1 MSEEGEEKVVELGY
15 LETPKG
21 PVARFESVKQLAE
34 LIVELNN
41 ELDAVKKM
49 LDNMK
54 TAGGVPENLENRL
67 RTIEDQLTTM
77 SDDIGKMMDDI
88 GKVVDALGELS
99 ATVAQIKKALK
110 L

>member
-1 MSEEGEEKVVELGY
+1 MSEGGEEKVVELGY

-67 RTIEDQLTTM
+67 KTIEDQLTIM
-77 SDDIGKMMDDI
+77 SDDMRE
-88 GKVVDALGELS
+88 VLNALGELS

>member
-1 MSEEGEEKVVELGY
+1 MSEGGEEKVVELGY

-41 ELDAVKKM
+41 ELNAVKKM

-67 RTIEDQLTTM
+67 RTIEDQLTIM
-77 SDDIGKMMDDI
+77 SDDMRE
-88 GKVVDALGELS
+88 VLNALGELS

>member
-1 MSEEGEEKVVELGY
+1 MSEEWEEKVVELGY

-67 RTIEDQLTTM
+67 RTIEDQLTIM
-77 SDDIGKMMDDI
+77 SDDMRE
-88 GKVVDALGELS
+88 VLNALGELS

>member
-1 MSEEGEEKVVELGY
+1 MSEEEEEEKVVELGY

-67 RTIEDQLTTM
+67 RTIEDQLTIM
-77 SDDIGKMMDDI
+77 SDDMRE
-88 GKVVDALGELS
+88 VLNALGELS

>member
-49 LDNMK
+49 LYNMK

-67 RTIEDQLTTM
+67 RTIEDQLTIM
-77 SDDIGKMMDDI
+77 SDDMRE
-88 GKVVDALGELS
+88 VLNALGELS

>member
-54 TAGGVPENLENRL
+54 TAGAVPENLENRL
-67 RTIEDQLTTM
+67 RTIEDQLTIM
-77 SDDIGKMMDDI
+77 SDDMRE
-88 GKVVDALGELS
+88 VLNALGELS

>member
-1 MSEEGEEKVVELGY
+1 MSKEGEEKVVELGY

-67 RTIEDQLTTM
+67 RTIEDQLTII
-77 SDDIGKMMDDI
+77 SDDMRE
-88 GKVVDALGELS
+88 VLNALGELS

>member
-1 MSEEGEEKVVELGY
+1 MSGEGEEKVVELGY

-41 ELDAVKKM
+41 ELEAIKKT
-49 LDNMK
+49 LDNVK

-67 RTIEDQLTTM
+67 RAIEDQLTIM
-77 SDDIGKMMDDI
+77 SDDMRE
-88 GKVVDALGELS
+88 VLNALGELS

>member
-54 TAGGVPENLENRL
+54 NAGGVPENLENRL
-67 RTIEDQLTTM
+67 RTIEDQLTIM
-77 SDDIGKMMDDI
+77 SDDMRE
-88 GKVVDALGELS
+88 VLNALGELS

>member
-67 RTIEDQLTTM
+67 RTIEDQLTIM
-77 SDDIGKMMDDI
+77 SDDMRE
-88 GKVVDALGELS
+88 VLNALGELS

>member
-54 TAGGVPENLENRL
+54 TAEGVTENLENRL
-67 RTIEDQLTTM
+67 RTIEDQLTIM
-77 SDDIGKMMDDI
+77 SDDMRE
-88 GKVVDALGELS
+88 VLNALGELS

>member
-1 MSEEGEEKVVELGY
+1 MSEEGEEEKVVDAAGY

-67 RTIEDQLTTM
+67 RTIEDQLTIM
-77 SDDIGKMMDDI
+77 SDDMRE
-88 GKVVDALGELS
+88 VLNALGELS

>member
-1 MSEEGEEKVVELGY
+1 MSEGGEEKVVELGY

-54 TAGGVPENLENRL
+54 TAGGVPENLENKL
-67 RTIEDQLTTM
+67 RTIEDQLTIM
-77 SDDIGKMMDDI
+77 SDDMRE
-88 GKVVDALGELS
+88 VLNALGELS

>member
-1 MSEEGEEKVVELGY
+1 

-67 RTIEDQLTTM
+67 RTIEDQLTIM
-77 SDDIGKMMDDI
+77 SDDMRE
-88 GKVVDALGELS
+88 VLNALGELS

>member
-1 MSEEGEEKVVELGY
+1 MSEGGEEKVVELGY

-49 LDNMK
+49 LEYMK

-67 RTIEDQLTTM
+67 RTIEDQLTIM
-77 SDDIGKMMDDI
+77 SDDMRE
-88 GKVVDALGELS
+88 VLNALGELS

>member
-34 LIVELNN
+34 LMVELNN

-67 RTIEDQLTTM
+67 RTIEDQLTIM
-77 SDDIGKMMDDI
+77 SDDMRE
-88 GKVVDALGELS
+88 VLNALGELS

>member
-1 MSEEGEEKVVELGY
+1 MSEGGEEKVVELGY

-67 RTIEDQLTTM
+67 RTIEDQLTIM
-77 SDDIGKMMDDI
+77 SDDMRE
-88 GKVVDALGELS
+88 VLNALGELS

>member
-34 LIVELNN
+34 LIVELNS

-67 RTIEDQLTTM
+67 RTIEDQLTIM
-77 SDDIGKMMDDI
+77 SDDMRE
-88 GKVVDALGELS
+88 VLNALGELS

>member
-54 TAGGVPENLENRL
+54 TSGGVPENLENRL
-67 RTIEDQLTTM
+67 RTIEDQLTIM
-77 SDDIGKMMDDI
+77 SDDMRE
-88 GKVVDALGELS
+88 VLNALGELS

>member
-1 MSEEGEEKVVELGY
+1 MSEGGGEKVVELGY

-67 RTIEDQLTTM
+67 RTIEDQLTIM
-77 SDDIGKMMDDI
+77 SDDMRE
-88 GKVVDALGELS
+88 VLNALGELS

>member
-1 MSEEGEEKVVELGY
+1 MSKEGEEKVVELGY

-67 RTIEDQLTTM
+67 RTIEDQLTIM
-77 SDDIGKMMDDI
+77 SDDMRE
-88 GKVVDALGELS
+88 VLNALGELS

>member
-54 TAGGVPENLENRL
+54 TAGGFPENLENRL
-67 RTIEDQLTTM
+67 RTIEDQLTIM
-77 SDDIGKMMDDI
+77 SDDMRE
-88 GKVVDALGELS
+88 VLNALGELS

>member
-1 MSEEGEEKVVELGY
+1 MSEEEEKVVELGY

-67 RTIEDQLTTM
+67 RTIEDQLTIM
-77 SDDIGKMMDDI
+77 SDDMRE
-88 GKVVDALGELS
+88 VLNALGELS